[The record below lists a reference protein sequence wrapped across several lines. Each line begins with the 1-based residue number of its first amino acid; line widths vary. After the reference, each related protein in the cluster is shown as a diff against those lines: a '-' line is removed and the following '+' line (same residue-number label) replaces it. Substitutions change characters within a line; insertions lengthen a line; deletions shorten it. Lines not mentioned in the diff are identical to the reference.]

1 MSLRV
6 VKETM
11 EGNNKRKRED
21 PEEMGDLVSISVR
34 KVSGESDDEE
44 EIEGSNELENFLF
57 YVDLVS
63 NQGLEAEL
71 YNTIVIYTQDYEEY
85 VPSE

>member
-1 MSLRV
+1 
-6 VKETM
+6 M

>member
-1 MSLRV
+1 
-6 VKETM
+6 M

-71 YNTIVIYTQDYEEY
+71 CNPVIYTQDYEEY